1 VLKESCGIYRNVAMP
16 VASSFTLFH
25 VLFYRFNRKMT
36 ANGGPAFEFM
46 TVDDIHQ
53 ESMGSD

>member
-1 VLKESCGIYRNVAMP
+1 MP